1 MGGCNELILFIYL
14 YICSS
19 EYEDASDDEDVAASQ
34 ACGHKNSVDTE
45 EGTDRGAEAASAT
58 GIPGA
63 GHGQTQVERDD
74 PT

>member
-1 MGGCNELILFIYL
+1 MNTINELVLCNYL

-19 EYEDASDDEDVAASQ
+19 EYEDASDDEDVDASQ
-34 ACGHKNSVDTE
+34 ACGHKDSVDTE
-45 EGTDRGAEAASAT
+45 EGSDRDAEAASAT
-58 GIPGA
+58 DVPGA